1 MDPLVQMIVDILRR
15 GKEEEALAQGGPTA
29 GTQNAALQ
37 ARSSAAMMGGP
48 PRGPK
53 APAGMGPRGV
63 APKHNGEDINEIIA
77 RMSQ

>member
-1 MDPLVQMIVDILRR
+1 MDGLTQAIVDFLRR
-15 GKEEEALAQGGPTA
+15 GKEEEALARGGPVA
-29 GTQNAALQ
+29 GAQNAALQ
-37 ARSSAAMMGGP
+37 ARPSAAQM
-48 PRGPK
+48 

>member
-1 MDPLVQMIVDILRR
+1 MDNITQMIVDILRR
-15 GKEEEALAQGGPTA
+15 GKEEEALAQGGPVA

-37 ARSSAAMMGGP
+37 ARSSAAQM
-48 PRGPK
+48 

-63 APKHNGEDINEIIA
+63 SPKHNGEDINEIIA